1 MEDSDQLPVE
11 TLPKARCPDLFFPIF
26 PNCLPFYPLFL
37 VYLYVPFSHVHPEVL
52 QSLVIP
58 MMPKGTQSPR
68 VGLPLKAQW
77 MHMALM
83 KRTDSGWI
91 FLGSTYIQ
99 CYPCLRISPF
109 FLCASYGLTNFCG
122 SRGAKRILYSQ
133 VGLLL
138 EVQEAIWL

>member
-1 MEDSDQLPVE
+1 
-11 TLPKARCPDLFFPIF
+11 
-26 PNCLPFYPLFL
+26 
-37 VYLYVPFSHVHPEVL
+37 
-52 QSLVIP
+52 

-109 FLCASYGLTNFCG
+109 FLCASYGLTSFCG
-122 SRGAKRILYSQ
+122 SRGAKRTLCSQ

-138 EVQEAIWL
+138 EVQ